1 MGRNHARVYG
11 LLEGVRME
19 AVFDVDPARA
29 QIVAAEFGGEVVDSL
44 EALAERCEAVSVAV
58 PTEHHLEVGGALM
71 RLGAHVLVEKPIAG
85 NEAEAEELLRIA
97 GDTGRLLQVGHIE
110 RFNPILRQLEERLD
124 RPRFIEAHRLSPFP
138 NRSLDIGVV
147 LDLMIHDLEVILHL
161 VRSPVTSIDAV
172 GVPVLTRHEDIA
184 NARVRFENGCVANIT
199 ASRISP
205 ERMRK
210 IRVFQ
215 ENCYLSLDYQEQN
228 GKISWIESGGIQQ
241 AEVEVDPSEP
251 LVAELKAFVDT
262 VRGQK
267 EPEVTGQQGAAAL
280 EVALEI
286 TRLIQADSEER
297 GVIPALAAVA
307 AEEME

>member
-1 MGRNHARVYG
+1 
-11 LLEGVRME
+11 
-19 AVFDVDPARA
+19 
-29 QIVAAEFGGEVVDSL
+29 
-44 EALAERCEAVSVAV
+44 
-58 PTEHHLEVGGALM
+58 
-71 RLGAHVLVEKPIAG
+71 
-85 NEAEAEELLRIA
+85 
-97 GDTGRLLQVGHIE
+97 
-110 RFNPILRQLEERLD
+110 
-124 RPRFIEAHRLSPFP
+124 
-138 NRSLDIGVV
+138 
-147 LDLMIHDLEVILHL
+147 VILHL
-161 VRSPVTSIDAV
+161 VRSPVTNIDAV